1 MLWLVKGRAIARLG
15 GMEEDVSSLSDD
27 DDDGVGLGLAVSSES
42 QDTNPGGAGK
52 RKVLHPEGR

>member
-1 MLWLVKGRAIARLG
+1 MCDSDHQEKKG
-15 GMEEDVSSLSDD
+15 EEVSSISD

-52 RKVLHPEGR
+52 RKVLHHEDR